1 MKSEHIHI
9 HISGVKSTIFEA
21 AAGDLLDGCYFYR
34 VWLFLAWQDIR
45 QRYRRSI
52 LGPLWLT
59 ISTGV
64 MIAVMSILYGRLFKL
79 PLDTYAPFLASSL
92 VTWTLML
99 SLINEGCLAFMAADQ
114 LIKQVRMPLTVHAW
128 RVVWRNIIVFI
139 HNVVILLPVWIIFD
153 TKISAVD
160 IASVFIALITFAI
173 NGLWIGIIFGAL
185 CARFR
190 DISLIVGNLMQVIF
204 FVTPVMWLPAILE
217 GKGVAKWLVSWNPFY
232 HFLEIMRTPLMGGG
246 VPVESWGIVI
256 TITLTGLLI
265 GGVVL
270 GKIRKRLVY
279 WL

>member
-1 MKSEHIHI
+1 MKSEHI

-173 NGLWIGIIFGAL
+173 NGLWIAIIFGAL